1 MENTCTKAVLS
12 MAIWVDVIIYVMCKR
27 YGLPSCSHVVWIH
40 TRESARKLQCKDPVG
55 LLCTGRPQTGA
66 QQTRHLNYW
75 AADRRIQHNWCS
87 MSIRH
92 KREEVEQ
99 KQEEVEQYHQLKRK
113 TGKLWQCKK
122 MIVIPI
128 IIGALGTID
137 KDFRTWIS
145 QQCSFYMYTISF
157 ILFILFTYLSI
168 YLFTFQY
175 ISIWRSSNSVCLL
188 FYLYFTWSEV

>member
-1 MENTCTKAVLS
+1 MWCVKDTDFQVAAMLYE
-12 MAIWVDVIIYVMCKR
+12 
-27 YGLPSCSHVVWIH
+27 H
-40 TRESARKLQCKDPVG
+40 TPERERESARKLQCKDPVG
-55 LLCTGRPQTGA
+55 LLCIGRPQTGA
-66 QQTRHLNYW
+66 QLTRHLNYW
-75 AADRRIQHNWCS
+75 PADRRIQHNWSS

-92 KREEVEQ
+92 KREEIEQ

-113 TGKLWQCKK
+113 TGRLWQRKK

-137 KDFRTWIS
+137 KYFRTWIS
-145 QQCSFYMYTISF
+145 QQYFFYMYTISF

-175 ISIWRSSNSVCLL
+175 IGILRSCNSVCLL